1 MKDLGKYYIKSI
13 IYRCRDAS
21 MIENLTGN
29 IEVYLQ
35 TSALLAF
42 LAVYLG
48 GVLVSF
54 TPCVYPV
61 IPLTVAYVGGRSG
74 GSRSKGFFL
83 SLVYV
88 LGMAVTYTA
97 IGGFAALTGRLFGQI
112 QSNPWVHIVIAN
124 VVILLG
130 LSMLDV
136 FEIPVPQFLSRLQ
149 QKNQGQGYVGS
160 FVLGLTSGFIL
171 GPCSAPVLCVV
182 LAYVAAKQHLL
193 YGMSLLFVFALG
205 MGTLLILLGTF
216 AGLLTSLP
224 KAGVWMVRVKHL
236 FGWLML
242 LIGEYLLV
250 TAGSL
255 MT

>member
-1 MKDLGKYYIKSI
+1 
-13 IYRCRDAS
+13 
-21 MIENLTGN
+21 MIENLTAN
-29 IEVYLQ
+29 IETYLQ
-35 TSALLAF
+35 TSVLLAF

-74 GSRSKGFFL
+74 GSRSKGFLL

-88 LGMAVTYTA
+88 LGMALTYTA

-112 QSNPWVHIVIAN
+112 QTNPWLHIVIAN

-136 FEIPVPQFLSRLQ
+136 FEIPMPQFLSRLQ
-149 QKNQGQGYVGS
+149 PGKQGQGYVGS
-160 FVLGLTSGFIL
+160 FLVGLTSGFIL

-182 LAYVAAKQHLL
+182 LGYVAAKQHLL

-216 AGLLTSLP
+216 AGLLASLP
-224 KAGVWMVRVKHL
+224 RAGLWMVRVKHV

>member
-1 MKDLGKYYIKSI
+1 
-13 IYRCRDAS
+13 
-21 MIENLTGN
+21 MIENLIAN
-29 IEVYLQ
+29 IETYLQ
-35 TSALLAF
+35 TSVLLAF

-48 GVLVSF
+48 GVFVSF

-88 LGMAVTYTA
+88 LGMSVTYTA

-112 QSNPWVHIVIAN
+112 QTNPWINIVVAN

-136 FEIPVPQFLSRLQ
+136 FEIPIPQFPSRLQ
-149 QKNQGQGYVGS
+149 PKEQGQGYMGS
-160 FVLGLTSGFIL
+160 FLVGLTSGFIL
-171 GPCSAPVLCVV
+171 GPCSAPVLYV
-182 LAYVAAKQHLL
+182 LLGYVAAKQNFL

-216 AGLLTSLP
+216 AGLLASLP
-224 KAGVWMVRVKHL
+224 RAGPWMASVKHW
-236 FGWLML
+236 FGWLL
-242 LIGEYLLV
+242 LIIGEYLLV
-250 TAGSL
+250 TAGSF

>member
-1 MKDLGKYYIKSI
+1 MV
-13 IYRCRDAS
+13 
-21 MIENLTGN
+21 ENLIAN
-29 IEVYLQ
+29 IEIYLQ
-35 TSALLAF
+35 TSVLLAF

-74 GSRSKGFFL
+74 GSKSKGFLL

-88 LGMAVTYTA
+88 LGMAVTYTV

-112 QSNPWVHIVIAN
+112 QTNPWIHIVIAN
-124 VVILLG
+124 VVVLLG

-136 FEIPVPQFLSRLQ
+136 FEIPMPQFLSRLQ
-149 QKNQGQGYVGS
+149 PEKRGQGYVGS
-160 FVLGLTSGFIL
+160 FLVGLTSGFIL

-182 LAYVAAKQHLL
+182 LGYVAAKQHLL
-193 YGMSLLFVFALG
+193 YGMGLLFVFALG

-216 AGLLTSLP
+216 AGLLASLP
-224 KAGVWMVRVKHL
+224 RAGLWMVRVKHL

>member
-1 MKDLGKYYIKSI
+1 
-13 IYRCRDAS
+13 
-21 MIENLTGN
+21 MIESLLGN
-29 IEVYLQ
+29 IEIYLE

-74 GSRSKGFFL
+74 GSRSKGFLL

-112 QSNPWVHIVIAN
+112 QTNPWIYIVIAN
-124 VVILLG
+124 VVMLLG
-130 LSMLDV
+130 LSMMDL
-136 FEIPVPQFLSRLQ
+136 FEIPMPQFLSRLQ
-149 QKNQGQGYVGS
+149 PKKQGQGYVGS
-160 FVLGLTSGFIL
+160 FLVGLTSGFIL
-171 GPCSAPVLCVV
+171 GPCSAPVLCI
-182 LAYVAAKQHLL
+182 LLGYVAAKQNFI

-216 AGLLTSLP
+216 AGLLASLP
-224 KAGVWMVRVKHL
+224 KAGPWMVRVKHL
-236 FGWLML
+236 FGWLL
-242 LIGEYLLV
+242 LVIGEYLLV

>member
-1 MKDLGKYYIKSI
+1 MGGVKCYIKSI
-13 IYRCRDAS
+13 IYQCHDLS
-21 MIENLTGN
+21 MIDNFLGN
-29 IEVYLQ
+29 VETYLQ

-48 GVLVSF
+48 GILVSF

-61 IPLTVAYVGGRSG
+61 IPLTVAYVGGRCD
-74 GSRSKGFFL
+74 GSRSRGFFL

-97 IGGFAALTGRLFGQI
+97 IGGFAALTGHLFGQV
-112 QSNPWVHIVIAN
+112 QTNPWVYITVAAIVT
-124 VVILLG
+124 LLG

-136 FEIPVPQFLSRLQ
+136 FEIPVPNFLSRLQ
-149 QKNQGQGYVGS
+149 PKAGRKGYIGCFLVGM
-160 FVLGLTSGFIL
+160 TSGFIM
-171 GPCSAPVLCVV
+171 GPCSAPVLFV
-182 LAYVAAKQHLL
+182 LLGYVAAKQSLF
-193 YGMSLLFVFALG
+193 YGMGLLFVFSLG

-216 AGLLTSLP
+216 AGLLASLP
-224 KAGVWMVRVKHL
+224 RAGAWMVRVKRL

-242 LIGEYLLV
+242 LIGGYLLV
-250 TAGSL
+250 TAGTF

>member
-1 MKDLGKYYIKSI
+1 
-13 IYRCRDAS
+13 
-21 MIENLTGN
+21 MIENLVAN
-29 IEVYLQ
+29 IETYLQ
-35 TSALLAF
+35 TSVLLAF
-42 LAVYLG
+42 LVVYLG
-48 GVLVSF
+48 GVFVSF

-61 IPLTVAYVGGRSG
+61 IPLTVAYVGGRCG
-74 GSRSKGFFL
+74 GSRSKGFLL

-88 LGMAVTYTA
+88 LGMSVTYTA

-112 QSNPWVHIVIAN
+112 QTNPWINIIVAN

-136 FEIPVPQFLSRLQ
+136 FEIPMPQFLSRIQ
-149 QKNQGQGYVGS
+149 PKEQRKGYIGS
-160 FVLGLTSGFIL
+160 FLVGLTSGFIL
-171 GPCSAPVLCVV
+171 GPCSAPVLYI
-182 LAYVAAKQHLL
+182 LLGYVAAKQNFL

-216 AGLLTSLP
+216 AGLLASLP
-224 KAGVWMVRVKHL
+224 RAGPWMVRVKHL
-236 FGWLML
+236 FGWLL
-242 LIGEYLLV
+242 LVIGEYLLV

>member
-1 MKDLGKYYIKSI
+1 
-13 IYRCRDAS
+13 
-21 MIENLTGN
+21 MIENLTAN
-29 IEVYLQ
+29 FETYLQ
-35 TSALLAF
+35 TSVLLAF
-42 LAVYLG
+42 GVVYVG

-88 LGMAVTYTA
+88 LGMAVAYTA

-112 QSNPWVHIVIAN
+112 QSNPWVHVVVAN
-124 VVILLG
+124 IVILLG

-136 FEIPVPQFLSRLQ
+136 FEIPVPPILSRLPS
-149 QKNQGQGYVGS
+149 KTRGQGYWGS
-160 FVLGLTSGFIL
+160 FFVGLTSGFIL
-171 GPCSAPVLCVV
+171 GPCSAPVLCVI
-182 LAYVAAKQHLL
+182 LGYVAAQQSVV
-193 YGMSLLFVFALG
+193 YGMSLLFVFSLG

-216 AGLLTSLP
+216 TGLLASLP
-224 KAGVWMVRVKHL
+224 RAGAWMVRVKHL

-250 TAGSL
+250 TAGTL

>member
-1 MKDLGKYYIKSI
+1 
-13 IYRCRDAS
+13 
-21 MIENLTGN
+21 MIENLTAN
-29 IEVYLQ
+29 IETYLQ
-35 TSALLAF
+35 TSMMLSF

-61 IPLTVAYVGGRSG
+61 IPLTVAYVGGRCG
-74 GSRSKGFFL
+74 GSRSKGFLL

-88 LGMAVTYTA
+88 LGMSVTYTA

-112 QSNPWVHIVIAN
+112 QTNPWINIVIAN

-136 FEIPVPQFLSRLQ
+136 FEIPMPQFLSRLQ
-149 QKNQGQGYVGS
+149 PEKQGQGYVGS
-160 FVLGLTSGFIL
+160 FFVGLTSGFIL
-171 GPCSAPVLCVV
+171 GPCSAPVLYI
-182 LAYVAAKQHLL
+182 LLGYVAAKQNVL

-216 AGLLTSLP
+216 AGLLASLP
-224 KAGVWMVRVKHL
+224 KAGLWMVRVKHL

>member
-1 MKDLGKYYIKSI
+1 
-13 IYRCRDAS
+13 
-21 MIENLTGN
+21 MIQNLIAN
-29 IEVYLQ
+29 IETYLQ
-35 TSALLAF
+35 TSVLLAF

-48 GVLVSF
+48 GVFVSF

-88 LGMAVTYTA
+88 LGMSVTYTA

-112 QSNPWVHIVIAN
+112 QTNPWINIIVAN

-136 FEIPVPQFLSRLQ
+136 FEIPIPQFLSRLQ
-149 QKNQGQGYVGS
+149 PKEQGKGYMGS
-160 FVLGLTSGFIL
+160 FLVGLTSGFIL
-171 GPCSAPVLCVV
+171 GPCSAPVLYV
-182 LAYVAAKQHLL
+182 LLGYVAAKQNFL

-216 AGLLTSLP
+216 AGLLASLP
-224 KAGVWMVRVKHL
+224 RAGPWMARVKHW
-236 FGWLML
+236 FGWLL
-242 LIGEYLLV
+242 LIIGEYLLV

>member
-1 MKDLGKYYIKSI
+1 MMEQLT
-13 IYRCRDAS
+13 A
-21 MIENLTGN
+21 NLET
-29 IEVYLQ
+29 YLR
-35 TSALLAF
+35 TSVVLAF
-42 LAVYLG
+42 GAVYVG

-112 QSNPWVHIVIAN
+112 QSNPWVHVVVAN
-124 VVILLG
+124 IVILLG

-136 FEIPVPQFLSRLQ
+136 FEIPVPPFLSRLSS
-149 QKNQGQGYVGS
+149 KTRGEGYGGS
-160 FVLGLTSGFIL
+160 FFVGLTSGFIL
-171 GPCSAPVLCVV
+171 GPCSAPVLCVI
-182 LAYVAAKQHLL
+182 LGYVAAQQSIV
-193 YGMSLLFVFALG
+193 YGMSLLFVFSLG

-216 AGLLTSLP
+216 AGLLASLP
-224 KAGVWMVRVKHL
+224 RAGTWMVRVKHL

-250 TAGSL
+250 TAGTM

>member
-1 MKDLGKYYIKSI
+1 
-13 IYRCRDAS
+13 
-21 MIENLTGN
+21 MIENLLAN
-29 IEVYLQ
+29 IETYLQ
-35 TSALLAF
+35 TSVLLAF

-48 GVLVSF
+48 GVFVSF

-88 LGMAVTYTA
+88 LGMSVTYTA
-97 IGGFAALTGRLFGQI
+97 IGGFAALTGRLFGQV
-112 QSNPWVHIVIAN
+112 QTNPWINIVVAN

-136 FEIPVPQFLSRLQ
+136 FEIPIPQFLSRLQ
-149 QKNQGQGYVGS
+149 PKEQGQGYMGS
-160 FVLGLTSGFIL
+160 FLVGLTSGFIL
-171 GPCSAPVLCVV
+171 GPCSAPVLYV
-182 LAYVAAKQHLL
+182 LLGYVAAKQNFL

-216 AGLLTSLP
+216 AGLLASLP
-224 KAGVWMVRVKHL
+224 RAGPWMARVKHL
-236 FGWLML
+236 FGWLL
-242 LIGEYLLV
+242 LIIGEYLLV